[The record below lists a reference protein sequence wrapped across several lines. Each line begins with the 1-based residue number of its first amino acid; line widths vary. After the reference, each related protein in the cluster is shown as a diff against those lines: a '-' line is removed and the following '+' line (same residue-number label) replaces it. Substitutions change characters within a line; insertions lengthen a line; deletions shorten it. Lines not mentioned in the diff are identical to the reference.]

1 MLASTAE
8 PIHTVRLLRYLLPY
22 RRFELESP
30 LPPSNAVNR
39 LARSV
44 GPWSDPPGSQAFR
57 GEIGE
62 GRFFIRRDDLRGNG
76 YIQPFVRGTIE
87 PHGSGSR
94 IRGSMTLHP
103 AFVILMAILLGG
115 PVAQAMAAIA
125 DGDPVGIVML
135 MVPLAVWAVFS
146 WVFAGAV
153 RDARLLLIQRFKA
166 REVD

>member
-1 MLASTAE
+1 M
-8 PIHTVRLLRYLLPY
+8 RLLRYLLPY

-44 GPWSDPPGSQAFR
+44 GAWSDPPGSRSFR

-62 GRFFIRRDDLRGNG
+62 GWFLVRRVDPRGNG

-87 PHGSGSR
+87 PHGGGSR

-115 PVAQAMAAIA
+115 PAARAVAAIF
-125 DGDPVGIVML
+125 DGDPGGVMFL
-135 MVPLAVWAVFS
+135 LILLSVWAVFS
-146 WVFAGAV
+146 WVFAGAA